1 MRLDKSGSYH
11 TEEILYSQSLTA
23 GTRSEDIFNSISN
36 FVEKNYLVW
45 KKLTCN
51 DRCTIGRS

>member
-23 GTRSEDIFNSISN
+23 GTASEDLFKLISN
-36 FVEKNYLVW
+36 FVEKMIW
-45 KKLTCN
+45 
-51 DRCTIGRS
+51 IGRNSLDCAQMAHLQ